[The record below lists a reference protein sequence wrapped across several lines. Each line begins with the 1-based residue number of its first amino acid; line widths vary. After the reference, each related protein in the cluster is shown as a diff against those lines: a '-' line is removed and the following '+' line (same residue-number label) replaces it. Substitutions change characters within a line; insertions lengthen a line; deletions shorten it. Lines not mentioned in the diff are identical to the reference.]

1 VLYQHGAF
9 GADASAALAPLL
21 AISVVGMPFFS
32 VVSLTTRA
40 FYALK
45 DTRTPV
51 KIATVSFVLNTAGSL
66 VFMHYWGA
74 AGLMLAGTLAVIVQ
88 CLCLQRLLNRA
99 IPGMSLGVL
108 RRDIAKLLLASLG
121 MGLFVSA
128 IWWLGLQAK
137 GRLGDWLALLVLI
150 PSAVLVYGGLLWLMK
165 VGGLEEFAEM
175 AARFKARLSGRNK
188 ER

>member
-1 VLYQHGAF
+1 
-9 GADASAALAPLL
+9 
-21 AISVVGMPFFS
+21 
-32 VVSLTTRA
+32 
-40 FYALK
+40 
-45 DTRTPV
+45 
-51 KIATVSFVLNTAGSL
+51 
-66 VFMHYWGA
+66 
-74 AGLMLAGTLAVIVQ
+74 
-88 CLCLQRLLNRA
+88 
-99 IPGMSLGVL
+99 MSLGVL